1 MVGALGRASRG
12 TSAARPWGRREE
24 RVVRGWRAWARLAR
38 HFCRASVGEMG
49 GEGGLGEDS
58 ARGTRR
64 SAGRRQC
71 HCSGQRCPHPIHG
84 DAVPEWVNNPSQSI
98 KSSGTEGQAAS
109 HTDASVKGA
118 HVANREFA
126 LLFGAAFCD
135 DFEEFSD
142 IQVLWADMFALS
154 AFDTL
159 VRCCR
164 LCGEP

>member
-12 TSAARPWGRREE
+12 TSAARPWGRWEE
-24 RVVRGWRAWARLAR
+24 GVVRGWRAWARLAR
-38 HFCRASVGEMG
+38 TSAARPWGRWGERVVRGHYAVGFRRWEESVVRGWRAWARLAWHFCRASV
-49 GEGGLGEDS
+49 
-58 ARGTRR
+58 
-64 SAGRRQC
+64 
-71 HCSGQRCPHPIHG
+71 
-84 DAVPEWVNNPSQSI
+84 QSI
-98 KSSGTEGQAAS
+98 QSSGTEGQAAS

-142 IQVLWADMFALS
+142 IQVLWADMFAPS

>member
-1 MVGALGRASRG
+1 
-12 TSAARPWGRREE
+12 
-24 RVVRGWRAWARLAR
+24 
-38 HFCRASVGEMG
+38 MG
-49 GEGGLGEDS
+49 GEGSAWLARLG
-58 ARGTRR
+58 APRAALLPRVLTIHPVIWG
-64 SAGRRQC
+64 GRTTT
-71 HCSGQRCPHPIHG
+71 PIRY
-84 DAVPEWVNNPSQSI
+84 
-98 KSSGTEGQAAS
+98 
-109 HTDASVKGA
+109 GA

>member
-1 MVGALGRASRG
+1 MRGWRAWARLAR
-12 TSAARPWGRREE
+12 TSAARPWGRWGG

-38 HFCRASVGEMG
+38 HFCRASLGEMG
-49 GEGGLGEDS
+49 GEGS
-58 ARGTRR
+58 AWTL
-64 SAGRRQC
+64 
-71 HCSGQRCPHPIHG
+71 CSGLQEEGGEGSAWLARLGAPCAALLPLVLTIHPVIWG
-84 DAVPEWVNNPSQSI
+84 GRTTIPI
-98 KSSGTEGQAAS
+98 RY
-109 HTDASVKGA
+109 GA

>member
-1 MVGALGRASRG
+1 M
-12 TSAARPWGRREE
+12 
-24 RVVRGWRAWARLAR
+24 RGWRAWARLAR
-38 HFCRASVGEMG
+38 HFCRVSLGEMG
-49 GEGGLGEDS
+49 GEGSAWLAHLGAPRADFCRASLGEMGGEGS
-58 ARGTRR
+58 AWTL
-64 SAGRRQC
+64 
-71 HCSGQRCPHPIHG
+71 CSGLQEMGGEGSAWLARLGAPRAALLPRVLTIHPVIWG
-84 DAVPEWVNNPSQSI
+84 GRTTTPI
-98 KSSGTEGQAAS
+98 RY
-109 HTDASVKGA
+109 GA